1 MAVTKISADTNTEI
15 SAETDTETDNFLSL
29 LINNIGGIFEKMDN
43 ATKVEQLLNQQFEEE
58 EEEEETTSLPDLT
71 ILKSLYLDG
80 PISQKMFEFESQTQ
94 KTLHLACQ
102 QGNLKAVKR
111 WMNDHEQEELP
122 RDDSLGRY
130 PIHYAAENGHA
141 AIVDYLANCFGYNVN
156 QKTVPSLLTEKT
168 ALHFAVENNL
178 LEVVQVLLKHG
189 ADVLETD
196 QNQKTP
202 IEIAKEKGYLEILE
216 LLQHHQSEIG

>member
-1 MAVTKISADTNTEI
+1 
-15 SAETDTETDNFLSL
+15 
-29 LINNIGGIFEKMDN
+29 MDN

-80 PISQKMFEFESQTQ
+80 PKFESQTQ

-122 RDDSLGRY
+122 RDDSFGRY

-141 AIVDYLANCFGYNVN
+141 AIVDYLANQLGHHVC
-156 QKTVPSLLTEKT
+156 QKTVPSLLTEVPEEKT
-168 ALHFAVENNL
+168 ALHFAVENNH
-178 LEVVQVLLKHG
+178 LEVVQVLLKYG

-202 IEIAKEKGYLEILE
+202 VEIAKEKRFLEILE